1 MGLVSSFLL
10 EIQIRCNNLEE
21 KPPETPYFRDQCVRN
36 GHLKAFISRFLR
48 AYRWSTQTET
58 PPRLSHALPYVKDSS
73 EATECTAMGLGV
85 GIAHRPKATMD
96 SRIMQIKDQLN
107 PKHPSEVSHH
117 FVCLVITQVRI
128 SWLYD
133 GGDELTQ
140 VTAYTFK
147 TGHEF
152 NFATVEI
159 ITHAGSKGKP
169 RVDCSLGLGRE
180 LNRFIDLASAYIVV
194 CGHLQAWVID
204 RWLESTL
211 DLGLSSST
219 NPLTATKA
227 ALALAKVS
235 SSVRS
240 GRGTSHLNADVT
252 KHFEERVRKLQ
263 SRKLLIKQAFELVSR
278 SCSTY
283 NVEEFEQLI
292 PYKDS
297 PADVQ
302 GELKADAAQ
311 EAGEDIAGLLR
322 EREEL
327 LMRLRDVDTELNRC
341 RSAFNSAIWELNDLS
356 APVGD

>member
-1 MGLVSSFLL
+1 MHK
-10 EIQIRCNNLEE
+10 E
-21 KPPETPYFRDQCVRN
+21 K
-36 GHLKAFISRFLR
+36 KAERKLNELIELWRSR
-48 AYRWSTQTET
+48 
-58 PPRLSHALPYVKDSS
+58 S
-73 EATECTAMGLGV
+73 EAWE
-85 GIAHRPKATMD
+85 
-96 SRIMQIKDQLN
+96 
-107 PKHPSEVSHH
+107 PSTKIEQRLIFARRS
-117 FVCLVITQVRI
+117 VIR
-128 SWLYD
+128 
-133 GGDELTQ
+133 
-140 VTAYTFK
+140 K
-147 TGHEF
+147 
-152 NFATVEI
+152 
-159 ITHAGSKGKP
+159 
-169 RVDCSLGLGRE
+169 
-180 LNRFIDLASAYIVV
+180 RFS
-194 CGHLQAWVID
+194 Q
-204 RWLESTL
+204 ESTL

-227 ALALAKVS
+227 GQEALQDFITNVRDLALALAKVS

-263 SRKLLIKQAFELVSR
+263 SRKLLIKQAFELVSQ

-302 GELKADAAQ
+302 EELKADAAQ

-327 LMRLRDVDTELNRC
+327 LVRLRDVDTELNRC